1 MKSKSIVESR
11 KSKGKDRDVQRA
23 GDGFPLF
30 PFLFILGCAI
40 AAGPAMAQGYP
51 AKPVRI
57 LVGFAPGGGTDIM
70 ARAVGAKMTESVKQ
84 PFVIENRPGANA
96 NLAAKVASEAPADGY
111 TILFMSVAHIM
122 SKPVYKNLG
131 YDIERDFAPITVV
144 SEVSNVFAAHPSL
157 PAKSVKELIVLA
169 KSKPGEL
176 TYATSGVG
184 SPEHFAGEMFKMM
197 TKTNQLPVP
206 YKGGGPIAIDLM
218 AGHVISSFST
228 MPPIIPHI
236 RAGRVKAL
244 AVTTDKR
251 AAVLPDVP
259 TIAETVPGYS
269 MSTWYG
275 AVAPAK
281 VPREI
286 IVKLSQEMLKALAAP
301 DVKERLA
308 SLGADIVA
316 SSPEETAAIFKADVA
331 KYTKV
336 ARAAKIQAE

>member
-1 MKSKSIVESR
+1 MTRYTIIWFGLLWISFGHTV
-11 KSKGKDRDVQRA
+11 V
-23 GDGFPLF
+23 
-30 PFLFILGCAI
+30 
-40 AAGPAMAQGYP
+40 AQTYP

-84 PFVIENRPGANA
+84 QFIIENRPGANA
-96 NLAAKVASEAPADGY
+96 NLAAKLAAEAPADGY

-131 YDIERDFAPITVV
+131 YDIERDLTPITVV
-144 SEVSNVFAAHPSL
+144 SEVSNVLAAHPSL
-157 PAKSVKELIVLA
+157 PAKTVRELINLA
-169 KSKPGEL
+169 RSKPGEL

-197 TKTNQLPVP
+197 TKTNLLPVP

-218 AGHVISSFST
+218 AGHVITSFST

-236 RAGRVKAL
+236 RAGRVKAI
-244 AVTTDKR
+244 AVTKDKR

-259 TIAETVPGYS
+259 TIAETVPGYA

-275 AVAPAK
+275 AVAPART
-281 VPREI
+281 PREI
-286 IVKLSQEMLKALAAP
+286 VVKLNQEMLKALAAA

-316 SSPEETAAIFKADVA
+316 TSPEETAAIFKTDIA

-336 ARAAKIQAE
+336 AKAANIQAD

>member
-1 MKSKSIVESR
+1 MRFLQSGAILLVAASW
-11 KSKGKDRDVQRA
+11 GA
-23 GDGFPLF
+23 PLH
-30 PFLFILGCAI
+30 
-40 AAGPAMAQGYP
+40 AQTYP

-84 PFVIENRPGANA
+84 QFIVENRPGANA
-96 NLAAKVASEAPADGY
+96 NLAAKLAAEAPADGY
-111 TILFMSVAHIM
+111 TLLFMSVAHIM

-131 YDIERDFAPITVV
+131 YDIERDLAPITVV
-144 SEVSNVFAAHPSL
+144 SEVSNVLAAHPSL
-157 PAKSVKELIVLA
+157 PAKTVKDLIALA
-169 KSKPGEL
+169 RAKPGEL

-197 TKTNQLPVP
+197 SKTNLLPVP

-218 AGHVISSFST
+218 AGHVITSFST

-244 AVTTDKR
+244 AVTKDKR
-251 AAVLPDVP
+251 APVLPDVP

-275 AVAPAK
+275 AAAPAK
-281 VPREI
+281 VSREI
-286 IVKLSQEMLKALAAP
+286 IVKLNQEMLKALAAP

-316 SSPEETAAIFKADVA
+316 TSPEETATIFRNDIA

-336 ARAAKIQAE
+336 AKAAKIQAD

>member
-1 MKSKSIVESR
+1 MRYTVLLSGLLLLS
-11 KSKGKDRDVQRA
+11 
-23 GDGFPLF
+23 
-30 PFLFILGCAI
+30 
-40 AAGPAMAQGYP
+40 PASWAQTYP
-51 AKPVRI
+51 AKTVRI

-70 ARAVGAKMTESVKQ
+70 ARVLGAKMTESVKQ
-84 PFVIENRPGANA
+84 QFVIENRPGANA
-96 NLAAKVASEAPADGY
+96 NLAAKLAAEAPADGY

-131 YDIERDFAPITVV
+131 YDIERDLAPITVV
-144 SEVSNVFAAHPSL
+144 SEVSNVFAAHPTL
-157 PAKSVKELIVLA
+157 PARNVKELIALA
-169 KSKPGEL
+169 RAKPGEL
-176 TYATSGVG
+176 TYATSGVA

-197 TKTNQLPVP
+197 TRTNLLPVP

-218 AGHVISSFST
+218 AGHVMTSFST

-244 AVTTDKR
+244 AVTKDRR

-275 AVAPAK
+275 AVVPAK
-281 VPREI
+281 TPREI
-286 IVKLSQEMLKALAAP
+286 IVKLNQEMQKALAAP
-301 DVKERLA
+301 DVKEKLA

-316 SSPEETAAIFKADVA
+316 SSPEETAAIFKADIA

-336 ARAAKIQAE
+336 AQAANIKAE